1 MANRSLPLLTLVLIA
16 LLVGMAGQS
25 GWVTSAKAA
34 GVDIAHSRVS
44 IVFRTMATPVE
55 APFRRFSA
63 TIDYD
68 AAKPEAAKA
77 EVAIDTGSLDLGEPD
92 FSKAVAQKEWL
103 DVARFPSAT
112 FVSSSIKASAGN
124 TLMAFGRL
132 MIKGKAADISFP
144 VAVKAEKGTH
154 VFEGKIP
161 IRRLDFNVGEG
172 EWRDTNVVADE
183 VVITFRLV
191 LTR

>member
-1 MANRSLPLLTLVLIA
+1 MARRSLPLLPPVLIA

-55 APFRRFSA
+55 APFRRFRA
-63 TIDYD
+63 TINYD
-68 AAKPEAAKA
+68 AAQPEAAKA

-92 FSKAVAQKEWL
+92 LSKAVAQKEWL
-103 DVARFPSAT
+103 DVARFPSST

-124 TLMAFGRL
+124 NLMVFGTL

-144 VAVKAEKGTH
+144 VTVKTENGAN

-161 IRRLDFNVGEG
+161 IRRLTFNVGEG
-172 EWRDTNVVADE
+172 EWRDTGVVADE
-183 VVITFRLV
+183 VVIAFRLV

>member
-1 MANRSLPLLTLVLIA
+1 MANRSLPLLAYLVVLFVS
-16 LLVGMAGQS
+16 LAGPS
-25 GWVTSAKAA
+25 GWGAGAKAA

-55 APFRRFSA
+55 ASFRRFSA

-92 FSKAVAQKEWL
+92 FNKAVVQKEWL

-144 VAVKAEKGTH
+144 VTVKAENGAS

-161 IRRLDFNVGEG
+161 IRRLAFNLGEG
-172 EWRDTNVVADE
+172 EWRDTGVVADE